1 MCYYAVLF
9 STYGVRYQTQWKKVT
24 QLQRNVSQR
33 MDLDRQESGKI
44 GYEVLNIIH
53 FNELLAESGKAF
65 RISGR
70 NVQIS

>member
-1 MCYYAVLF
+1 MEKSDPTIKNL
-9 STYGVRYQTQWKKVT
+9 
-24 QLQRNVSQR
+24 SQR
-33 MDLDRQESGKI
+33 TDLDRQESGKM
-44 GYEVLNIIH
+44 GYEVLNIIR